1 MRTTKRETHDELA
14 QRADAVRAT
23 LDPTRMP
30 RHVAIIMDGNGRW
43 AEVRGLTRLEGH
55 RQGREAIRRTLEAA
69 RECGVEILT
78 LYAFST
84 ENWRRPLEE
93 VEALME
99 LLIDALQ
106 VEADGLYRNGVR
118 LRVSGM
124 IDEMPDDVRTALR
137 RVIALT
143 EGNASLTLNLALNYG
158 GRRELTEAARR
169 LAEAVAAGRLSPD
182 EIDEDTLARYL
193 FAPDLPDPDLLI
205 RTGGEQRLSNFLLWQ
220 LAYAELYFT
229 DVRWPDFGKLDFF
242 AAIQAFPARA
252 RRFGGV
258 ERGSPVPAG
267 PRCDARGGAEA
278 RADAAA
284 SNR

>member
-242 AAIQAFPARA
+242 AAIQAYQARD

-258 ERGSPVPAG
+258 ELG
-267 PRCDARGGAEA
+267 
-278 RADAAA
+278 
-284 SNR
+284 

>member
-1 MRTTKRETHDELA
+1 MRTTRRETHDELE
-14 QRADAVRAT
+14 QRTDAVRAT
-23 LDPTRMP
+23 LDPTRIP

-106 VEADGLYRNGVR
+106 AEADGLYRNGVR

-124 IDEMPDDVRTALR
+124 IDEMPDDVRAALR

-169 LAEAVAAGRLSPD
+169 LAEAVAAGRLSPAD
-182 EIDEDTLARYL
+182 IDEDTLARYL

-242 AAIQAFPARA
+242 AAIQAYQARD

-258 ERGSPVPAG
+258 ELG
-267 PRCDARGGAEA
+267 
-278 RADAAA
+278 
-284 SNR
+284 

>member
-1 MRTTKRETHDELA
+1 MNHPMSAPDPVPSTTAAL
-14 QRADAVRAT
+14 
-23 LDPTRMP
+23 LDPP
-30 RHVAIIMDGNGRW
+30 LHVAIIMDGNGRW

-242 AAIQAFPARA
+242 AAIQAYQARD

-258 ERGSPVPAG
+258 ELG
-267 PRCDARGGAEA
+267 
-278 RADAAA
+278 
-284 SNR
+284 

>member
-1 MRTTKRETHDELA
+1 MRTTKRDTHDELE
-14 QRADAVRAT
+14 RADAVRAT
-23 LDPTRMP
+23 LDPTRVP

-93 VEALME
+93 VEALMA
-99 LLIDALQ
+99 LLIDALEA
-106 VEADGLYRNGVR
+106 EADGLHRNGVR

-124 IDEMPDDVRTALR
+124 IDEMPDDVQGALR
-137 RVIALT
+137 RVMALT

-182 EIDEDTLARYL
+182 DIDEEALARSL

-220 LAYAELYFT
+220 LAYAEMYFT
-229 DVRWPDFGKLDFF
+229 NVRWPDFGKLDFF
-242 AAIQAFPARA
+242 EAIQAYQARD

-258 ERGSPVPAG
+258 DLG
-267 PRCDARGGAEA
+267 
-278 RADAAA
+278 
-284 SNR
+284 